1 MNVLSDFGR
10 QKYEHRS
17 QICHD
22 LTFYKKNHRIF
33 IRNLKIGWFPWN
45 RLRIIFFLNYN
56 HKIRL
61 FWFPSIDALWQN
73 FKKCGKFKIQNK
85 TTKRKLPTPR
95 EKEQTKNWNETKQD
109 KRHKNRKIIKLR
121 TFKKNSDYFLYK
133 YLRLCFVIHL
143 YLYLIIIYITWM
155 ILSFF

>member
-33 IRNLKIGWFPWN
+33 IRNLKIGLFPWS
-45 RLRIIFFLNYN
+45 RMRIIFFLNYN
-56 HKIRL
+56 HEIRL

-95 EKEQTKNWNETKQD
+95 EKEQTKSWSETKQD

-121 TFKKNSDYFLYK
+121 TFKKKIVIIFFTNICVTVSWSIFICIWSLY
-133 YLRLCFVIHL
+133 I
-143 YLYLIIIYITWM
+143 
-155 ILSFF
+155 